1 MNKDNKELLGYMA
14 DGFPGTVD
22 DFRNHLRAEDSH
34 ITGAAVVRHPQEHM
48 PYNVV
53 YRLRTKSGEYR
64 WYHDRICWNGLIN
77 ASSVR

>member
-1 MNKDNKELLGYMA
+1 MTAKNRELLGYA
-14 DGFPGTVD
+14 DDSFPGTVD
-22 DFRNHLRAEDSH
+22 DFRNHLRPEDSH
-34 ITGAAVVRHPQEHM
+34 ITGAAAVRHLQEGM
-48 PYNVV
+48 PYNVE